1 MIDMESFGEKLMMC
15 RHHVDIAVVR
25 EFRVQPI
32 ARLARF
38 SVTYA
43 VGQDDVILCGI
54 QELAGTKQHPAKLIR
69 DELGTGAARSVED
82 QHGIINSAVGFPM
95 WRAQR
100 SVVQPQLRQSLAI
113 LKMKIPDC

>member
-1 MIDMESFGEKLMMC
+1 MIDTESLGEKLMVR
-15 RHHVDIAVVR
+15 RHHVDIAVVG
-25 EFRVQPI
+25 ESRVQPI

-54 QELAGTKQHPAKLIR
+54 QELAGTKQYPGKLIR
-69 DELGTGAARSVED
+69 DELGAGAARSVED
-82 QHGIINSAVGFPM
+82 QHGITNAAVGFPM

-100 SVVQPQLRQSLAI
+100 S
-113 LKMKIPDC
+113 